1 MAGPGDYFWCS
12 LISVLVSEP
21 VAEFLTA
28 LNPDCFRKRHRDFME
43 ACYCQAGLAWN
54 GELAVAVK
62 SEPH

>member
-1 MAGPGDYFWCS
+1 M
-12 LISVLVSEP
+12 LVSEP